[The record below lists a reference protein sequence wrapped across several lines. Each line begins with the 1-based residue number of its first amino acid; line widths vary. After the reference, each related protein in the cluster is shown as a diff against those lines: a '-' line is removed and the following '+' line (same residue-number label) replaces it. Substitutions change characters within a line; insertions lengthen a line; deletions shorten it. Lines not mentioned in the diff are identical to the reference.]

1 VGAIAVCAAALTMF
15 TASRADQPASPLYV
29 TEKPAGYRD
38 WRVISVAHEE
48 DDLHSFAVVLGNDIA
63 IAAYRAGTL
72 PYPDGSIIAA
82 LHYRHAASD
91 ENNRIFGKEQSF
103 VAGTPTNIQFMVKD
117 SKKYAATGGWG
128 FAHFNNDGKAADE
141 QFMQSC
147 FPCHQKIQSRDLVF
161 TKYAP

>member
-1 VGAIAVCAAALTMF
+1 MIF
-15 TASRADQPASPLYV
+15 TATRADQLVSPLFV
-29 TEKPAGYRD
+29 TEKPEGYRD

-48 DDLHSFAVVLGNDIA
+48 DDLHSFAVVLGNDTA

-72 PYPDGSIIAA
+72 PYPDGTKIAA

-91 ENNRIFGKEQSF
+91 ENNKIFGKEQSF
-103 VAGTPTNIQFMVKD
+103 VAGAPTNIQFMVKD

-128 FAHFNNDGKAADE
+128 FAHFNNDGKPADAK
-141 QFMQSC
+141 FMQTC
-147 FPCHQKIQSRDLVF
+147 FPCHQQIKARDLVF